1 MECMRVLS
9 VDLATSYE
17 NIGIVVLEENQ
28 DAFCVRVLPAQDLN
42 LKGPPSPQDL
52 ATKLVDA
59 CRCLSA
65 TTWKRSA
72 A

>member
-1 MECMRVLS
+1 MRVLS

-42 LKGPPSPQDL
+42 LKGPPSPQEPRGD
-52 ATKLVDA
+52 
-59 CRCLSA
+59 
-65 TTWKRSA
+65 
-72 A
+72 